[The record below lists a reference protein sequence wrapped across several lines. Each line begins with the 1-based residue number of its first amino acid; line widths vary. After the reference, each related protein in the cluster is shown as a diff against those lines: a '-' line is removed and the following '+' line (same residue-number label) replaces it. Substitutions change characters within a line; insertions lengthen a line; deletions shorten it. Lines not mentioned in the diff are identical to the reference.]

1 MITVQNLNKSYGQH
15 QSLTNIDITF
25 PSRALTS
32 LIGPNGAGKST
43 LLTIMA
49 RWLEY
54 DTGHILLGGRNI
66 TDISIADYAKQVAT
80 LGQTPNF
87 NLRLTVEQLVAF
99 GRFPHNRGRLH
110 AKDKHAID
118 DAIDFL
124 SLDALR
130 HCYLDQL
137 SGGQRQMA
145 FLAMVIA
152 QQTDVLLLDE
162 PLNNLDMKHAVQ
174 LMRALRRLCD
184 EQGRTVILVIHD
196 INFAANYSDH
206 IVALKQGHLCFSGN
220 VEHSISEEKLRDLYD
235 LDFVIQ
241 RNEQGCIC
249 NYFNPT
255 GALR

>member
-15 QSLTNIDITF
+15 QSLTDINVSF

-32 LIGPNGAGKST
+32 LIGANGAGKST

-49 RWLEY
+49 RWLEH
-54 DTGHILLGGRNI
+54 DTGHISLNGRNI
-66 TDISIADYAKQVAT
+66 DEISIADYAKQVAT
-80 LGQTPNF
+80 LGQRPNF
-87 NLRLTVEQLVAF
+87 NLRLTVEELVAF
-99 GRFPHNRGRLH
+99 GRFPHNRGRPRPE
-110 AKDKHAID
+110 DQQSID
-118 DAIDFL
+118 DAINFL
-124 SLDALR
+124 GLSSLR

-162 PLNNLDMKHAVQ
+162 PLNNLDMKHAVR
-174 LMRALRRLCD
+174 LMQALRRLCD
-184 EQGRTVILVIHD
+184 EQGRTVIVVIHD

-220 VEHSISEEKLRDLYD
+220 IAQSITEENLQDLYD
-235 LDFVIQ
+235 LKFVIQ
-241 RNEQGCIC
+241 KNEQGCIC

-255 GALR
+255 EE